1 MSPVLPPDAIVG
13 NVFVHVTLSCQRRID
28 QMQGKEAKLYT
39 FVMGAEHLG
48 SGSLV
53 NSMPAEMDELTNQCV
68 RTVRR
73 WEFRAQ
79 KAREKAAQIHQRPG
93 TSEPVTVG
101 DVLPPGKIHRRPGT

>member
-1 MSPVLPPDAIVG
+1 MSKPLPPDAIVG
-13 NVFVHVTLSCQRRID
+13 NVFVQVTLSCQRRID

-53 NSMPAEMDELTNQCV
+53 NSMPGEMDELINQCV

-73 WEFRAQ
+73 WEFRAK
-79 KAREKAAQIHQRPG
+79 KAREEGAKVHQRPG
-93 TSEPVTVG
+93 SEIAVVA
-101 DVLPPGKIHRRPGT
+101 DVLPRGKIHRRPGT